1 MAEAGR
7 KTTSIKYD
15 LKTCEGGWVELR
27 QLSYDE
33 MLERTD
39 GAMHVT
45 QRMGIKNEAATVR
58 FANRW
63 TNLFTFPRCIVDHN
77 LTFDGKPIDF
87 SKPAVAFEQLDPKIG
102 REIEQLIDELN
113 QEDQAEEDFTTLPSS
128 ASSEES
134 SSPSSTTGES

>member
-7 KTTSIKYD
+7 KTTSIKHD